1 MTDRRLNDVS
11 PSEWEEVSYTFR
23 EEYKDPL
30 KNPLIKDLTV
40 ERVVNKFI
48 ERSEIGLHKYGTTLY
63 ENPLDFKAW
72 LVHLQE
78 ELMDAVLYI
87 ERAKQELRK

>member
-1 MTDRRLNDVS
+1 MTTDRYEAAAKGIRMSIDNDI
-11 PSEWEEVSYTFR
+11 
-23 EEYKDPL
+23 L
-30 KNPLIKDLTV
+30 KSSIKDLTV

-78 ELMDAVLYI
+78 ELMDGVLYI

>member
-1 MTDRRLNDVS
+1 MTLAD
-11 PSEWEEVSYTFR
+11 
-23 EEYKDPL
+23 K
-30 KNPLIKDLTV
+30 TV
-40 ERVVNKFI
+40 GKVVNKFV

-87 ERAKQELRK
+87 ERARRELRR

>member
-1 MTDRRLNDVS
+1 MTLAD
-11 PSEWEEVSYTFR
+11 
-23 EEYKDPL
+23 K
-30 KNPLIKDLTV
+30 TV
-40 ERVVNKFI
+40 EKVVNKFV

-63 ENPLDFKAW
+63 ENPLGFKEW